1 MKKFTVTLNQ
11 KVMHSVKPTNAAAES
26 INTCTP
32 VETDINNFI
41 KMVCQPQGR
50 TWCAATFKDNKRKN
64 DMWTEQQ
71 VFALD
76 FDNGMIPEETLELLA
91 TYNIIPNIIY
101 GSFSDSAELRKFRL
115 IFILKEKVTSPD
127 LAKWIIVNLMGLFGQ
142 KADKACKD
150 LCRLFYGS
158 KHSEA
163 EFVSQ
168 EFIDNEAFIN
178 VLASVAASDAEK
190 KKSSL
195 DTAFAPLKNTGIPQ
209 TPYIYKEDCGFS
221 GFSDGGILTAHSIN
235 DKVYNNG
242 ELIREFDFD
251 KAAENVQVFAD
262 FIAGEWLFHNELFGL
277 ATNLRWIEGGMKL
290 MKETMNKWNK
300 AGKTRYSSNNF
311 GILPYVG
318 KMKYTPS
325 NLSGF
330 SKYEDD
336 HQFTNIISSVK
347 HLQGS
352 VTPLTVE
359 PVISIQ
365 EAEERLKTQ
374 FKRVLESEEKGKIFI
389 FRVPTGLGKTELL
402 TSVTNATI
410 ALPTHNLKDEVADRM
425 KVESF
430 KVTPEVPDF
439 TQEVKSQI
447 EKLYAKGL
455 QQDVNKLILS
465 IAKNEKQRVRVSGMF
480 SGCTNTWEAIYS
492 EADVELAKEYVA
504 VNTECY
510 KSADTV
516 LTTHTK
522 AMFVEFSTDT
532 LIFDEDPMQVMLPI
546 GNIKSDEFLQ
556 VINCMPES
564 EGVLKT
570 ALKAFYKIVFVDSVV
585 TLGKNMELIPY
596 FVEKRDVIR
605 AVILNSKNNI
615 QNSNFLS
622 FLDCKNYAKDIS
634 GTSINYIIKRDI
646 KGLENKKV
654 IIMSATASEIVYKN
668 LGVDVEIIDLGK
680 VKMTGEIIQN
690 TRYSMSKQSLNSKID
705 LLVEKVG
712 ELPVITF
719 ADTKYKFKNAVTEMH
734 FGNCSGYDI
743 LKGKD
748 IAVVGTFNRPTFV
761 YQLTAQALGFE
772 LSNQDFERPDN
783 QLVEYNNYRFK
794 CNTFKSKV
802 LQQIQ
807 FDYINQDL
815 VQAVGRARTLREN
828 CTVYLYSGF
837 PLRETTKMIR

>member
-1 MKKFTVTLNQ
+1 MTTFTITSNQ
-11 KVMHSVKPTNAAAES
+11 KATHSVKPTNAAAES

-32 VETDINNFI
+32 VETDINGFI
-41 KMVCQPQGR
+41 KMICQPQGR
-50 TWCAATFKDNKRKN
+50 TWCAASFKENKRKN
-64 DMWTEQQ
+64 DMWNEQQ

-76 FDNGMIPEETLELLA
+76 FDNGTTPEEALELLA

-101 GSFSDSAELRKFRL
+101 GSFSDSVEKRKFRL
-115 IFILKEKVTSPD
+115 IFVLKEKVTSPE
-127 LAKWIIVNLMGLFGQ
+127 LAKWIIVNMMSLFGQ

-150 LCRLFYGS
+150 LCRLFFGS
-158 KHSEA
+158 KQTYP

-168 EFIDNEAFIN
+168 ELIDNEAFIS
-178 VLASVAASDAEK
+178 VLASVAGADAEK

-195 DTAFAPLKNTGIPQ
+195 ELAFAPLKNTEIAE
-209 TPYIYKEDCGFS
+209 TPYIYKDVTGFPA
-221 GFSDGGILTAHSIN
+221 FSEGVDLSAYSN
-235 DKVYNNG
+235 NQKVYNDG
-242 ELIREFDFD
+242 IMIEKFDFD

-262 FIAGEWLFHNELFGL
+262 FLAGEWLFHNELFGL
-277 ATNLRWIEGGMKL
+277 ASNLRWIEGGMKL

-300 AGKTRYSSNNF
+300 AGKTRYSANNF

-325 NLSGF
+325 NLSSF

-336 HQFTNIISSVK
+336 HQFTNIITAVK

-352 VTPLTVE
+352 VTALSAE

-365 EAEERLKTQ
+365 EAEERLKTA
-374 FKRVLESEEKGKIFI
+374 FNRVLESEEKGKIFI
-389 FRVPTGLGKTELL
+389 FKVPTGLGKTELL
-402 TSVTNATI
+402 TGVRNATI
-410 ALPTHNLKDEVADRM
+410 ALPTHNLKDEVAGRM

-430 KVTPEVPDF
+430 KVTPEVPEF
-439 TQEVKSQI
+439 SEEVKVQI

-465 IAKNEKQRVRVSGMF
+465 IAKNEKQRVKFDGF
-480 SGCTNTWEAIYS
+480 IKGYTNSFAAMYS
-492 EADVELAKEYVA
+492 ESDVELAKEYMSA
-504 VNTECY
+504 NTECY
-510 KSADTV
+510 KSFDTV

-522 AMFVEFSTDT
+522 AMFVEFGTDT

-556 VINCMPES
+556 VISCMPES
-564 EGVLKT
+564 EDVLKN
-570 ALKAFYKIVFVDSVV
+570 ALQTFYKRLFVDLVV
-585 TLGKNMELIPY
+585 KEYRDMELIEY

-605 AVILNSKNNI
+605 AVILNPKNNI

-622 FLDCKNYAKDIS
+622 FLDCKTYMKDVS
-634 GTSINYIIKRDI
+634 NTSINYIVRREI
-646 KGLENKKV
+646 KGIENKKI

-668 LGVDVEIIDLGK
+668 LGVEVEIIDLGK
-680 VKMTGEIIQN
+680 IKMVGNIIQN
-690 TRYSMSKQSLNSKID
+690 TRFSMSKQSLNSRID

-712 ELPVITF
+712 DLPVITF
-719 ADTKYKFKNAVTEMH
+719 ADVKSKFRNPVTEMH
-734 FGNCSGYDI
+734 FGNCSGYDV

-761 YQLTAQALGFE
+761 YTLTALALGFE
-772 LSNQDFERPDN
+772 LTNQDFEKPDN
-783 QLVEYNNYRFK
+783 ELVEYNNYRFK

-807 FDYINQDL
+807 CDYINQDL
-815 VQAVGRARTLREN
+815 VQAVGRARALREN

-837 PLRETTKMIR
+837 PLRETTKMVR